1 MAISLVMID
10 DSQLDIMMVKN
21 ASKKLKETV
30 DFSSFISPEEALE
43 FIDRVSRGELHLDD
57 LIILL
62 DINMPT
68 ISGFEVLD
76 LIRKDLEMFS
86 IPVIMFST
94 SSNLED
100 FQIALE
106 KGANAYLVKPI
117 TTRDYNNV
125 IQSAVGFWKYH
136 CH

>member
-10 DSQLDIMMVKN
+10 DSQVDIMMVKN
-21 ASKKLKETV
+21 ASKKLKEAV

-43 FIDRVSRGELHLDD
+43 FIDKVSRGELHLDD

-62 DINMPT
+62 DINMPK

-76 LIRKDLEMFS
+76 LIRKDMEMFS
-86 IPVIMFST
+86 TPVIMFST

-117 TTRDYNNV
+117 STRDYNNV

>member
-10 DSQLDIMMVKN
+10 DSLLDIMMVKN